1 MADTSKQGRF
11 TFIRRLSAGLITGAA
26 DDDPSGIA
34 TYSQVGAAYGYATV
48 WSLFLAMP
56 LMIAIQA
63 ISARIGRASGKGIA
77 ENMRTHYWH
86 GWAYMLV
93 AAVVI
98 ANVINLA
105 ADIGAMGAALKL
117 LIGGPA
123 LAYAT
128 FFAIAS
134 LLLQMFVPF
143 SKYSPVLKVL
153 CLSLFA
159 YVATVFIVHVPWGE
173 VAKGVVLP
181 KATFDAK
188 YAVAIVAVLGT
199 TISPFL
205 FIWQAAQEVEEIR
218 ETSNPR
224 KALKHKPAQGPDA
237 IKRIGIDTV
246 SGMVFSNVVAGF
258 IILTAAVV
266 LHAHGKTDIQTSAQA
281 AEALRPVAGK
291 FAFALFSA
299 GMIGTGF
306 LCVPILAGSSGYAV
320 CGALGLR
327 YGLAHKPKEAK
338 AFYGVLIGA
347 TALGIALNFSPVDPI
362 KALFWS
368 AVVNGVAAA
377 PMMVMIMIMAAN
389 GKVMGRFTIGRTL
402 RIWGWLATAV
412 MTVAA
417 VVMFATFGKS

>member
-1 MADTSKQGRF
+1 MTDAAPQGKF
-11 TFIRRLSAGLITGAA
+11 AFIRRLSAGVITGAA

-34 TYSQVGAAYGYATV
+34 TYSQVGAAYGYATM
-48 WSLFLAMP
+48 WSLFLVMP

-77 ENMRTHYWH
+77 DNMRTHYWH
-86 GWAYMLV
+86 GWAYILV

-105 ADIGAMGAALKL
+105 ADVGAMGAALKL

-128 FFAIAS
+128 LFAIGS

-143 SKYSPVLKVL
+143 SKYSPILKVL

-173 VAKGVVLP
+173 VAKGILLP

-218 ETSNPR
+218 ETDNPR
-224 KALKHKPAQGPDA
+224 KPLKQKPGQGPDA

-246 SGMVFSNVVAGF
+246 SGMVFSNIVAGF

-299 GMIGTGF
+299 GMIGTGL
-306 LCVPILAGSSGYAV
+306 LCVPILAGSSGYAI

-338 AFYGVLIGA
+338 AFYSVLIGV
-347 TALGIALNFSPVDPI
+347 TLVGIALNFSPIDPI
-362 KALFWS
+362 KALYWS
-368 AVVNGVAAA
+368 AVVNGVAAV
-377 PMMVMIMIMAAN
+377 PMMVMIMIMAMN
-389 GKVMGRFTIGRTL
+389 SKVMGKFTLNTSL
-402 RIWGWLATAV
+402 KVWGWAATAV
-412 MTVAA
+412 MGVAA

>member
-1 MADTSKQGRF
+1 MADTARGGKF
-11 TFIRRLSAGLITGAA
+11 VFLRRLSGGLITGAA

-34 TYSQVGAAYGYATV
+34 TYSQVGAAYGYATI
-48 WSLFLAMP
+48 WSLCLAMP

-77 ENMRTHYWH
+77 DNMRNHYWR

-93 AAVVI
+93 FAVVV
-98 ANVINLA
+98 ANIINLA

-128 FFAIAS
+128 LFAVGS
-134 LLLQMFVPF
+134 LLLQMYVPF
-143 SKYSPVLKVL
+143 SKYSPFLKVL
-153 CLSLFA
+153 CLSLFT

-173 VAKGVVLP
+173 VFKGIVVP
-181 KATFDAK
+181 KASFDAK
-188 YAVAIVAVLGT
+188 YAVAIVAILGT

-218 ETSNPR
+218 QDDNER
-224 KALKHKPAQGPDA
+224 KPLKVKPSQGPDA
-237 IKRIGIDTV
+237 IKRIGIDTI
-246 SGMVFSNVVAGF
+246 SGMVFSNIVCRLLLEKKK
-258 IILTAAVV
+258 IV
-266 LHAHGKTDIQTSAQA
+266 LHAHGKTDIKTSAEA

-299 GMIGTGF
+299 GMIGTGL

-327 YGLAHKPKEAK
+327 YGLAHKPREAK
-338 AFYGVLIGA
+338 AFYGILIGVTLA
-347 TALGIALNFSPVDPI
+347 GIALNFTPIDPI

-368 AVVNGVAAA
+368 AVVNGVAAV
-377 PMMVMIMIMAAN
+377 PLMIMIMIMAMN
-389 GKVMGRFTIGRTL
+389 PKVVGKFTLNRSL
-402 RIWGWLATAV
+402 KIWGWLATAV
-412 MTVAA
+412 MGIAA
-417 VVMFATFGKS
+417 VAMFATMGA